1 MQIGVRIT
9 GVDNL
14 LEVLKKLPPAI
25 EQKVLAAALSV
36 PARKMA
42 KAARGFIESATRG
55 KGTLAK
61 SIDFSTRHIAS
72 RGLVMS
78 LVGPKRG
85 ASAIKESGQKVN
97 ATRYAQVY
105 EWMHHHEVTDWTY
118 TTLLPLNGTDT
129 RCAVVSYKTFVQS
142 PTFFARLLSNFHM
155 LLQFPIEVHKT
166 VCVIGEAVVED
177 ATITVPL
184 LHELTMAARYEPQD
198 GQINSTIDAQY
209 TLPWYI
215 DFLVSDVSDHLRSNF
230 KEKVDAVA
238 HTLCS
243 HTPSVAS
250 LSSPDHAYAYL
261 RGHGDHGSHGK
272 TGKGDHGLPPP
283 RHGHGNGRDHRIPHR
298 PHRPPP

>member
-1 MQIGVRIT
+1 MHHRRGGPFPPPT
-9 GVDNL
+9 LALTLGL
-14 LEVLKKLPPAI
+14 ALALTLALP
-25 EQKVLAAALSV
+25 AAAVDLHLEQHN
-36 PARKMA
+36 R
-42 KAARGFIESATRG
+42 REC
-55 KGTLAK
+55 
-61 SIDFSTRHIAS
+61 
-72 RGLVMS
+72 
-78 LVGPKRG
+78 
-85 ASAIKESGQKVN
+85 SGQFDTALALEN
-97 ATRYAQVY
+97 ATLYAQVY
-105 EWMHHHEVTDWTY
+105 EWIHHHEVTDWTY
-118 TTLLPLNGTDT
+118 ATLLPLNGTDT

-250 LSSPDHAYAYL
+250 LSSPDHAYL
-261 RGHGDHGSHGK
+261 RGGHGK
-272 TGKGDHGLPPP
+272 TGKGDPGGQGFGHRLPPP
-283 RHGHGNGRDHRIPHR
+283 RHGHGNGRDHRIPHK
-298 PHRPPP
+298 PHTPPP